1 MLAGDDVGAVV
12 VDVVASLCV
21 VGVVGVC
28 VEGRLV
34 VGLVFV
40 VSLSE
45 VAAGKKSED
54 E

>member
-1 MLAGDDVGAVV
+1 VLAGGNVGAVV
-12 VDVVASLCV
+12 VDVVATLCV
-21 VGVVGVC
+21 VGVVDVC

-34 VGLVFV
+34 VGLVLV

-45 VAAGKKSED
+45 VTAGKKSED